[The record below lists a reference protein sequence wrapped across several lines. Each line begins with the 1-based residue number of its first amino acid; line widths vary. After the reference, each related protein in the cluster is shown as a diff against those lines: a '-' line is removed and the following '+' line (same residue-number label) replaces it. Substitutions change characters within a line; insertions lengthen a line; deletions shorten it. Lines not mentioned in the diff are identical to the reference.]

1 MGAMGAEHSERL
13 IALPKPWLD
22 ADACRALNR
31 AFYSVEPHD
40 YFQTRLELLMLAA
53 ADSDS
58 ILAAFQR
65 GLEFGALKMGGPE
78 TKAPNEA
85 EMEAARTAFV
95 TADAVNLLHHICE
108 TLMRFYFAHRPE
120 ERQFP
125 ASPWLQI
132 AREMNPEDF
141 KRLVARRFD
150 SRELDEHRRA
160 EVNATFYASFEPPC
174 DTPED
179 ADRLRAS
186 VDEIERF
193 LQHFAR
199 YFLDEAKLY
208 NAMKHGLA
216 IRPGS
221 AAMRLETPADAERL
235 ARGESPLISAEGP
248 SVEYL
253 ARDSADDEFAR
264 VTRWVRPD
272 VLMGEAMVAVFM
284 LAQIWTVGKL
294 RYTGPDDPSKKVPL
308 RFYDQ
313 MPLKGLLDAY
323 LGDEPYRF
331 VIRTMG
337 MPIGYSYAYPP
348 NLKCT
353 SCGRVPRDGEER
365 PRFHWRAIECNGAP
379 LRVVCPGCG
388 AKWLRA
394 HPAEH
399 S

>member
-1 MGAMGAEHSERL
+1 MGREQTERL
-13 IALPKPWLD
+13 IRLPKPWLD
-22 ADACRALNR
+22 ADACRELNR
-31 AFYSVEPHD
+31 AFYTVEPHD

-58 ILAAFQR
+58 ILAAFQS
-65 GLEFGALKMGGPE
+65 GLEFGALKMGGSE
-78 TKAPNEA
+78 TRSPDDA
-85 EMEAARTAFV
+85 EMEASRDAFV

-108 TLMRFYFAHRPE
+108 TLLRFYFAHRPE
-120 ERQFP
+120 EGTFP

-132 AREMNPEDF
+132 ARETTPGDF
-141 KRLVARRFD
+141 KRLVASRFD
-150 SRELDEHRRA
+150 GCELDHARRA
-160 EVNATFYASFEPPC
+160 EVTATFYASADPPC
-174 DTPED
+174 DSPEE

-193 LQHFAR
+193 LNHFAR

-221 AAMRLETPADAERL
+221 SSMHVETLADAERL

-253 ARDSADDEFAR
+253 ARESPDDEFGR

-272 VLMGEAMVAVFM
+272 LLMGEAMVAAFM

-294 RYTGPDDPSKKVPL
+294 RYLGPEDTSKKIPL

-313 MPLKGLLDAY
+313 IPLKSILDGY
-323 LGDEPYRF
+323 LEGEASRV
-331 VIRTMG
+331 VIGTMRVSL
-337 MPIGYSYAYPP
+337 GYAYAYPP
-348 NLKCT
+348 ELKCT
-353 SCGRVPRDGEER
+353 SCGRVPRDGEEK
-365 PRFHWRAIECNGAP
+365 PRRYWHAVEASGSP
-379 LRVVCPGCG
+379 LRVLCPECG
-388 AKWLRA
+388 AAWRKA
-394 HPAEH
+394 HQPPTQ
-399 S
+399 